1 MFALQIRNLYC
12 TAQTTIEYTQPGEQ
26 GSFQK
31 NITPFTNN
39 LMFALQILNL

>member
-1 MFALQIRNLYC
+1 MFALQILNLYC
-12 TAQTTIEYTQPGEQ
+12 TAQTTIEYAQPGEQ